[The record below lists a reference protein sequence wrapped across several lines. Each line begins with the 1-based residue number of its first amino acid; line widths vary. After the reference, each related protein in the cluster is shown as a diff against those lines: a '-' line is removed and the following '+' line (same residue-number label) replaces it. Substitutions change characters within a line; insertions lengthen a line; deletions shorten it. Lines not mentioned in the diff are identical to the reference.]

1 MSVLVHALEDF
12 VLAVVFGLLPAT
24 LGFILGWIMRN
35 NKFIEY
41 LKALIIRL
49 DDEGKLLPGEKEK
62 LLQAV
67 DELKEEH

>member
-1 MSVLVHALEDF
+1 MTVFARAIECF
-12 VLAVVFGLLPAT
+12 ILAAVFGLLPAT

>member
-1 MSVLVHALEDF
+1 MK
-12 VLAVVFGLLPAT
+12 
-24 LGFILGWIMRN
+24 N